1 VQIVSA
7 IRKSGWNV
15 DILGDIAIYDQA
27 VAEVPGGVTEG
38 VYTTTSVIFAEPTD
52 PRPAVRAFA
61 TKYETMFGHP
71 PNFAAEVGYSAAQL
85 VVLALQKAGRDLTA
99 DSFITALESVQG
111 YKDIFGSPTMSFS
124 ATKHQGSNEAFLAQV
139 KDGKWVQVGTESY
152 AY

>member
-1 VQIVSA
+1 
-7 IRKSGWNV
+7 
-15 DILGDIAIYDQA
+15 
-27 VAEVPGGVTEG
+27 
-38 VYTTTSVIFAEPTD
+38 
-52 PRPAVRAFA
+52 VRAFA